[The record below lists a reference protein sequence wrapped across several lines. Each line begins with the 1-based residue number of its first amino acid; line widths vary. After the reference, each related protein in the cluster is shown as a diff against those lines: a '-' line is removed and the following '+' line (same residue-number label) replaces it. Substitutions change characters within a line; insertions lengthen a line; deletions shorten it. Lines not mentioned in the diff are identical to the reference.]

1 MHTLGDYFRQHGAEV
16 TTLRFGFSPALL
28 DSYAPDLV
36 VLSPGPGRPA
46 DFGCAALLDEVYARG
61 LPAFGVCL
69 GLQAMVE
76 HAGGVLSLLPEPVH
90 GKPGLVRV
98 AGGALLAGLPAE
110 FTAGRYHSLYAPA
123 GEVRG
128 DFTVTA
134 ATPDGVVMAI
144 EDAQAG
150 RWAVQFHPESIL
162 TASGRAGH
170 QIIANVLDLC
180 RAGQAPS
187 PDRPAR
193 QRDGQPGRET
203 PGTPG
208 GAVTTGRAVITNDD
222 GIGSEGLRVLARAA
236 VQAGWD
242 VVVAAPE
249 RQASGSGAAMTMVQS
264 GGRVIAER
272 HTLPGL
278 ETVPAYAV
286 QGTPAFIA
294 FTAVR
299 GAFGPR
305 PDYLLSGV
313 NLGPNT
319 GQVVLHSGTVGAAMT
334 AANHGVRAAAFSLDA
349 EGDAAA
355 VEWDSAADVA
365 AQILPALRD
374 IKPGIVLNVNVPN
387 IPKDRI
393 NGIRQARLAA
403 GRGGGAE
410 HRPGD
415 GGFHP
420 GHPDRDWRAARA
432 RDRLGPPRRRVRLRH
447 AAPADLRGDIR
458 RPALARRVA
467 KAERAVT
474 AGVAWA
480 VAAPGVGR
488 GAGRAAVPER

>member
-1 MHTLGDYFRQHGAEV
+1 M
-16 TTLRFGFSPALL
+16 TTARSVHA
-28 DSYAPDLV
+28 V
-36 VLSPGPGRPA
+36 V
-46 DFGCAALLDEVYARG
+46 
-61 LPAFGVCL
+61 
-69 GLQAMVE
+69 
-76 HAGGVLSLLPEPVH
+76 
-90 GKPGLVRV
+90 
-98 AGGALLAGLPAE
+98 
-110 FTAGRYHSLYAPA
+110 
-123 GEVRG
+123 
-128 DFTVTA
+128 
-134 ATPDGVVMAI
+134 
-144 EDAQAG
+144 
-150 RWAVQFHPESIL
+150 
-162 TASGRAGH
+162 
-170 QIIANVLDLC
+170 
-180 RAGQAPS
+180 
-187 PDRPAR
+187 
-193 QRDGQPGRET
+193 
-203 PGTPG
+203 
-208 GAVTTGRAVITNDD
+208 TNDD

-299 GAFGPR
+299 GAFGAR

-349 EGDAAA
+349 EGDAVA

-365 AQILPALRD
+365 AQILSALRD

-403 GRGGGAE
+403 GGAVE
-410 HRPGD
+410 LSIGQVMA
-415 GGFHP
+415 GSIQVTLAETGV
-420 GHPDRDWRAARA
+420 
-432 RDRLGPPRRRVRLRH
+432 PP
-447 AAPADLRGDIR
+447 
-458 RPALARRVA
+458 
-467 KAERAVT
+467 
-474 AGVAWA
+474 
-480 VAAPGVGR
+480 APGTDSALLAAGYASVTPLQPICEVTSVGLPWA
-488 GAGRAAVPER
+488 AG